1 MYKIF
6 ILPQAQKDLNNFQ
19 FKIFD
24 RIRNKISLLSQNPHP
39 PGCLKLT
46 ANEGDRLRTGNYR
59 ILYRIDNK
67 EKVVYIYRIKHRKE
81 VYK

>member
-19 FKIFD
+19 SKIFD

-46 ANEGDRLRTGNYR
+46 ANEGYRLRTGNYR

>member
-19 FKIFD
+19 SKIFD

-46 ANEGDRLRTGNYR
+46 ANEGYCLRTGNYR

-67 EKVVYIYRIKHRKE
+67 EKVVYIYRI
-81 VYK
+81 VLY